1 MRDLFGSTL
10 FLSLKQRTLQVL
22 IKVWKKKKTPT
33 AKLLQELVPG
43 VASVKPARIDV
54 VIIDGKFFLH
64 LLVDPPSALAQ

>member
-1 MRDLFGSTL
+1 M
-10 FLSLKQRTLQVL
+10 
-22 IKVWKKKKTPT
+22 KKRKTPT

-54 VIIDGKFFLH
+54 VIIDEKFFLH

>member
-22 IKVWKKKKTPT
+22 IKVWKKKTPT

>member
-10 FLSLKQRTLQVL
+10 FFSLKQRTLQVS
-22 IKVWKKKKTPT
+22 IKVWKKKTPT

-54 VIIDGKFFLH
+54 VIIDGKFFLY

>member
-1 MRDLFGSTL
+1 M
-10 FLSLKQRTLQVL
+10 
-22 IKVWKKKKTPT
+22 KKKKTPT

-64 LLVDPPSALAQ
+64 LLVDPPSAFAQ

>member
-10 FLSLKQRTLQVL
+10 FLCLKQRTSQIL
-22 IKVWKKKKTPT
+22 ITPT

-43 VASVKPARIDV
+43 VASVKTARIDV

-64 LLVDPPSALAQ
+64 LLVNPSSAFAK